1 MRPEDAPNFNLLWS
15 ALLFEELRRCGLSH
29 VVLSPG
35 SRSSPLCLAAARTAG
50 LQTHTHFD
58 ERGAAFFA
66 LGIARA
72 HRRPVALVCTS
83 GSAVANYLPAL
94 VEAAASMIPLIVITA
109 DRPPELLQSGANQA
123 IDQPGIFGRYVRWET
138 TLPCPTTEI
147 PARFLLSTADQAW
160 QLATH
165 APTGPVHLNC
175 QFREPLAPIALGGPF
190 DDYLA
195 DLAAWRAGD
204 APHTTWYPPRA
215 FMDGEQQRDVINLVH
230 HAKLGALVIGQ
241 LDDPL
246 EIHAAR
252 VLAEAMPWPV
262 LPDVLSGVRM
272 GPGATDLAAHYDQLL
287 LSPRFREMFQPEVI
301 FHIGG
306 AITSKRLN
314 EFVAG
319 CPKYVYVAGHGLRK
333 DPAHRVT
340 HRVECDLASFCG
352 WLTTWVRGRGDKA
365 RLAPLAAL
373 SNLVGAE
380 IDAWLATQSTL
391 TEMHIARLVTRHA
404 PEGSCIVTGNSM
416 PVRDLDV
423 YAATDGRATRV
434 SANRGASGIDGNV
447 ATALGMARAL
457 EVPTTAIVGDLTAL
471 HDLNSLALVR
481 EVPTPFVLVV
491 INNDGGGIFSFLP
504 IREHAGDDYEALF
517 GTPHG
522 LGFEHAAKIFGLAYA
537 APANAADFAAIY
549 AAAIAQGQP
558 TLIEVQTQRDENL
571 ADHRALQGHL
581 VRMIDAAIV
590 AHAPQA

>member
-1 MRPEDAPNFNLLWS
+1 MTPEHAPNINLLWGH
-15 ALLFEELRRCGLSH
+15 LLFEELRRCGLAQ
-29 VVLSPG
+29 VVISPG
-35 SRSSPLCLAAARTAG
+35 SRSSPLCVAAARTPG
-50 LQTHTHFD
+50 LHTHIHYD

-66 LGIARA
+66 LGMARA
-72 HRRPVALVCTS
+72 HMRPVALVCTS

-147 PARFLLSTADQAW
+147 PARFVLSTTDQAW
-160 QLATH
+160 HLATH
-165 APTGPVHLNC
+165 APAGPVHLNC
-175 QFREPLAPIALGGPF
+175 QFREPLAPVAAGGPF
-190 DDYLA
+190 DAYLA
-195 DLAAWRAGD
+195 DITAWRERN

-215 FMDGEQQRDVINLVH
+215 FMDGEQQREVINHVH
-230 HAKLGALVIGQ
+230 QATLGALVIGQ

-272 GPGATDLAAHYDQLL
+272 GPGAADLAAHYDQLL
-287 LSPRFREMFQPEVI
+287 LSDRFRAMFQPEVI

-314 EFVAG
+314 EFVTG

-340 HRVECDLASFCG
+340 HRVECDLVSFCG
-352 WLTTWVRGRGDKA
+352 WLTTWVRGRGDKT

-373 SNLVGAE
+373 SELVGHAC
-380 IDAWLATQSTL
+380 DAWLAEAPAL
-391 TEMHIARLVTRHA
+391 TEMHVARLVSQHA
-404 PEGSCIVTGNSM
+404 PEGSCIVAGNSM
-416 PVRDLDV
+416 PVRDLDL
-423 YAATDGRATRV
+423 YASTAGRATRV
-434 SANRGASGIDGNV
+434 IANRGASGIDGNL
-447 ATALGMARAL
+447 ATALGAAKAL
-457 EVPTTAIVGDLTAL
+457 GVPTTAIVGDLTAL

-481 EVPTPFVLVV
+481 ELSTPFVLVV

-522 LGFEHAAKIFGLAYA
+522 LGFEHAASMFGLAYA
-537 APANAADFAAIY
+537 APANAADFIAIY
-549 AAAIAQGQP
+549 AAAIAQCTP
-558 TLIEVQTQRDENL
+558 TLIEVRTQRDDNL
-571 ADHRALQGHL
+571 QQHRALQAHL
-581 VRMIDAAIV
+581 VATIDAAI
-590 AHAPQA
+590 APHAPQA